1 MTTKIQTEE
10 KEILVGTVYTIA
22 MKKKNGPHWVYARPF
37 GDNQI
42 TFQTW
47 NGWTTPAQFT
57 SAKEAE
63 DWWNSYKHEVDM
75 TEFAK
80 FYDIDTLCIKER
92 VVVERIHQIIKE
104 E

>member
-10 KEILVGTVYTIA
+10 KETLVGTVYTIA
-22 MKKKNGPHWVYARPF
+22 MKKKNSPHWVYARPF

-57 SAKEAE
+57 SEKEAV
-63 DWWNSYKHEVDM
+63 DWWNSNKNEVDM

-80 FYDIDTLCIKER
+80 FYDINTLCIKER
-92 VVVERIHQIIKE
+92 VVTEKIYRKLE